1 MYSAYKL
8 NKQSDNIQPWCTPF
22 PIWNQ
27 SVNDPHLE
35 FTVLCPALPL
45 WIRAGSDWP
54 IDYGK
59 SKSTWLPEVRSQK
72 APQPPPW
79 CLLSLTLG
87 KLNCYTMM
95 HACSSWTCCEQRETE
110 VLTNHQDLLGNHVF
124 KTLRKCLQP
133 QLQLSDDWS
142 PSWHLYITSLKIPSH
157 KSIKPL
163 LNPQPKE
170 TTKGNKL
177 LVAVLQHEAE
187 ICYVALN
194 QKYSILL
201 NS

>member
-1 MYSAYKL
+1 MFLLAILILACASSSPAFRMMDSAYKL

-142 PSWHLYITSLKIPSH
+142 PSWHLTANAWETLS
-157 KSIKPL
+157 KS
-163 LNPQPKE
+163 
-170 TTKGNKL
+170 
-177 LVAVLQHEAE
+177 
-187 ICYVALN
+187 
-194 QKYSILL
+194 S
-201 NS
+201 